1 MKVLIRHQKREVE
14 VPGRRRVRD
23 VLVELGINP
32 ESVLVIR
39 GAQLLTHDAQV
50 GDEDTIELRP
60 VVSGGG
66 DDHPDSKLS
75 GTPVPGELCERW
87 NQGPPDLEEY

>member
-14 VPGRRRVRD
+14 VRGRRRVRD
-23 VLVELGINP
+23 VLEDLGINP

-50 GDEDTIELRP
+50 GDDETIELRP
-60 VVSGGG
+60 VVSGG
-66 DDHPDSKLS
+66 
-75 GTPVPGELCERW
+75 EA
-87 NQGPPDLEEY
+87 

>member
-14 VPGRRRVRD
+14 VHGRRRVRD
-23 VLVELGINP
+23 LLTELGIHP

-50 GDEDTIELRP
+50 GDDETIELRA
-60 VVSGGG
+60 VVSGG
-66 DDHPDSKLS
+66 
-75 GTPVPGELCERW
+75 EA
-87 NQGPPDLEEY
+87 